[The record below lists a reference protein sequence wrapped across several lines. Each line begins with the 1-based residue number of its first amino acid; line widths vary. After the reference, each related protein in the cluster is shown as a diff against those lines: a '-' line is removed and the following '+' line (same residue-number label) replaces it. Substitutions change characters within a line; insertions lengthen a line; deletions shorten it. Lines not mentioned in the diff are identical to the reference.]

1 MHEIAGSARS
11 PAARMV
17 VTVAI
22 CYTTLLQLE
31 AVYGPADVEVFA
43 VLDPIKC
50 FPSDQQHKRST

>member
-1 MHEIAGSARS
+1 
-11 PAARMV
+11 MV
-17 VTVAI
+17 VAVAI
-22 CYTTLLQLE
+22 CYNTLLQLE